1 MIMSGARRIA
11 FWIAGACFAAAALA
25 AMAAQSPV
33 KDYDI
38 GGQFEGKEAGE
49 PAKDLSGIACI
60 TLEPGKTYS
69 CLAVNDENQTAQFAR
84 IEGERITAG
93 MEIRLVGEDA
103 DASTLGAKPDVPCP
117 KGEGEFG
124 EFDGEGVAYSAPYF
138 YVVGSHGCARR
149 KGKFR
154 LSSFMLARIHVDGE
168 GRPIDAQG
176 HLLQGDDMS
185 KAVETTYRIAD
196 LLPRADEVGPYFGK
210 MLNADDRG
218 LNIEGIAVGD
228 GQVFLGLRAPSLKG
242 NAFILKTNADELFKP
257 GHDPA
262 SATAELVTIPIMLGK
277 KTGIRD
283 LALLPDGKL
292 LVLTGAAYESD
303 RPYSI
308 YVFDPAQGDAEQV
321 LPEREDQPQRAEAIT
336 VLESSAKEV
345 RVLLLFDGALDGAP
359 RELRIPLP

>member
-1 MIMSGARRIA
+1 MITSGVRSTT
-11 FWIAGACFAAAALA
+11 FWIAGACLAATAFA
-25 AMAAQSPV
+25 AMAAQPPV
-33 KDYDI
+33 TDYDI
-38 GGQFEGKEAGE
+38 GGQFQGKEAGE
-49 PAKDLSGIACI
+49 RAKDLSGIACI
-60 TLEPGKTYS
+60 TLESGKTYS

-84 IEGERITAG
+84 IEGERMTPG
-93 MEIRLVGEDA
+93 TEIRLIGEDA
-103 DASTLGAKPDVPCP
+103 DASTLGAKPEVPCP
-117 KGEGEFG
+117 NGEAAFG

-176 HLLQGDDMS
+176 QLLQGDDMS
-185 KAVETTYRIAD
+185 KAVETTYRLSD

-210 MLNADDRG
+210 LLNADDRG
-218 LNIEGIAVGD
+218 LNVEGIAVGG
-228 GQVFLGLRAPSLKG
+228 GQVYLGLRAPSLKG
-242 NAFILKTNADELFKP
+242 NAFILKMSADELFKP

-308 YVFDPAQGDAEQV
+308 FVFDPARGDAEQV
-321 LPEREDQPQRAEAIT
+321 LPEQEDQPQRAEAIT
-336 VLESSAKEV
+336 VLESSAKEI
-345 RVLLLFDGALDGAP
+345 RVLLLFDGALNGAP
-359 RELRIPLP
+359 REFRIPLP